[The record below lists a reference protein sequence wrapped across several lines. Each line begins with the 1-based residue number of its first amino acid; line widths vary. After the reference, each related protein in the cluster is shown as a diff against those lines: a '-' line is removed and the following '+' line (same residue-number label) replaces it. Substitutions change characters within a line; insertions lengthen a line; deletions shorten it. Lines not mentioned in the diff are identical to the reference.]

1 MHFGFQLPVF
11 NTTMLIKYISQA
23 YNILNLEVL
32 DDHHDTSF
40 AIVIIKI
47 LSRNLQNFSVIVIGA

>member
-1 MHFGFQLPVF
+1 
-11 NTTMLIKYISQA
+11 MLIKYISQA

-47 LSRNLQNFSVIVIGA
+47 LSRNLQNFSVIVIELSLAPLMLTKI

>member
-1 MHFGFQLPVF
+1 
-11 NTTMLIKYISQA
+11 MLIKYISQA